1 MPSIHTLL
9 QRAQLRWAI
18 IAVVA
23 QCHKPF
29 PKKIVLWRISQGET
43 FRRCKKEALRG
54 LSQKVAGPLILLGNL
69 GVSGT

>member
-23 QCHKPF
+23 QWHKPF

-43 FRRCKKEALRG
+43 FRRCTEEALRG
-54 LSQKVAGPLILLGNL
+54 LSQKMAGPLLLLGNL